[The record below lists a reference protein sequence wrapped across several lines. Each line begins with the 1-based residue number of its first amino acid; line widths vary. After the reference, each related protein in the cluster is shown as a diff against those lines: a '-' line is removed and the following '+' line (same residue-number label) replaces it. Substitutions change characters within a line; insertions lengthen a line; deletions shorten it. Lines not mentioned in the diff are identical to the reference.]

1 MSEETPRKLTVDD
14 PVDLEGLERF
24 NKLES
29 ARHEVALRLLEIEQ
43 ERVRLLGAAHEVD
56 KQTQRLFEKILLDRG
71 LKPNSPVDINSTTG
85 KITVRTPPKPEEPPP
100 QEPEPEPPAG

>member
-1 MSEETPRKLTVDD
+1 MSEETPRKLTIED

-71 LKPNSPVDINSTTG
+71 LKPNFPVDINSTTG
-85 KITVRTPPKPEEPPP
+85 KITVRQPPKPEEPSPP
-100 QEPEPEPPAG
+100 QEPEPPAG